1 MLLYIDDKQV
11 FYRSTGLNPF
21 LLLDGHGSHF
31 ELEFQEY
38 TNYKETKWEV
48 NIGLSYGTSY
58 WQVGGS
64 PEQNKFFKMA

>member
-1 MLLYIDDKQV
+1 
-11 FYRSTGLNPF
+11 
-21 LLLDGHGSHF
+21 LLDGHGSHF